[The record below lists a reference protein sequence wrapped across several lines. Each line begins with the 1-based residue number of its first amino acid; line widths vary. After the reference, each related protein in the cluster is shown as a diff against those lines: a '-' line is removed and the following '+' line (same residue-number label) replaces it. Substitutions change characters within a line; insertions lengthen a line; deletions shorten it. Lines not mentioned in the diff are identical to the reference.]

1 MPTCVVCGKT
11 KQQNE
16 MAPGKA
22 CKSCYEDLRNK
33 DATASTARPAKAQ
46 AK

>member
-11 KQQNE
+11 KQKNE

-22 CKSCYEDLRNK
+22 CKSCYEELRNNDVK
-33 DATASTARPAKAQ
+33 PITSATTKAQ
-46 AK
+46 RQ

>member
-11 KQQNE
+11 KQKNE

-22 CKSCYEDLRNK
+22 CKSCYESLRNAAGST
-33 DATASTARPAKAQ
+33 ATAQSEKQ
-46 AK
+46 QGK